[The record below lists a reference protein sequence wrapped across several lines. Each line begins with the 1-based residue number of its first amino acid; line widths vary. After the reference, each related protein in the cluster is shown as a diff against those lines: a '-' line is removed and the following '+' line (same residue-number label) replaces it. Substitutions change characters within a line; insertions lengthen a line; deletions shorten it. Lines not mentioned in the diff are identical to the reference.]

1 MSPPPPPPPVG
12 GHPVG
17 RAGRSRLLVVLGLA
31 AMLLSVTAG
40 GTLLALWRYDLL
52 PRDAAP
58 AMTNTAGDLGDDVG
72 ETGGPGPEFKDVIP
86 RTEATVDP
94 EREALDQLEEI
105 SRRDRATVSPRG
117 QYVAQLASKNPGIYD
132 GRQTT
137 ADGSHTFQAVDILRQ
152 YQELHDD
159 PANGGTPVVLLKSTD
174 YGKRVLYHGE
184 PLYVTFA
191 LGDFRDRQDVLGW
204 CARRFPGL
212 SGDALTNQCMV
223 QRLRPGS

>member
-1 MSPPPPPPPVG
+1 M
-12 GHPVG
+12 
-17 RAGRSRLLVVLGLA
+17 AVLGLA

-40 GTLLALWRYDLL
+40 GTFLALWRYDLL
-52 PRDAAP
+52 PRDPAP
-58 AMTNTAGDLGDDVG
+58 AMTNTAGDTGDQTGDQTG
-72 ETGGPGPEFKDVIP
+72 NDPGGDTGGPGPGFEDVIP
-86 RTEATVDP
+86 QTESTTDP
-94 EREALDQLEEI
+94 ERAALDQLDEI
-105 SRRDRATVSPRG
+105 SRRDLAAVSPRG

-132 GRQTT
+132 KRQTT

-152 YQELHDD
+152 YQALRDD
-159 PANGGTPVVLLKSTD
+159 PANGGTAVVLLKSTD